1 MKIIR
6 RVFRCFLKIDLTN
19 TKSDYYIKSQNDIFY
34 VYSYNLYIECRRWK
48 FIKLLFD
55 IKNLSIKF
63 YFNLFNEFLF
73 SFLQITGKI
82 KGLELNVIISANIK
96 STIAIILSLKTSL

>member
-34 VYSYNLYIECRRWK
+34 VYKK
-48 FIKLLFD
+48 FIPYVFTKHKSFD
-55 IKNLSIKF
+55 DLDEAIKYIN
-63 YFNLFNEFLF
+63 
-73 SFLQITGKI
+73 Q
-82 KGLELNVIISANIK
+82 
-96 STIAIILSLKTSL
+96 